1 VVTGIRS
8 SQVPPRFDLT
18 VAVGDG
24 LAVADFD
31 GVVDPL
37 TEADDPAVVAPG
49 VVLAESDLGE
59 SAFEQP
65 TTSRPVA
72 SRVIRGTCRVSRPA
86 TKSTV
91 VAGQHEAREA
101 NLPGFV

>member
-1 VVTGIRS
+1 
-8 SQVPPRFDLT
+8 VPPRFGLA

-24 LAVADFD
+24 LADADFD

-37 TEADDPAVVAPG
+37 TEADDPAVVAPE
-49 VVLAESDLGE
+49 VVFAESDFGAA
-59 SAFEQP
+59 AFEQP
-65 TTSRPVA
+65 AISRPVA
-72 SRVIRGTCRVSRPA
+72 SRVIRGTCRVSRSA
-86 TKSTV
+86 TKTTV